1 MCICPQKREA
11 ARLAEAVME
20 QKARGA
26 FLLDELN
33 RAARLNSADYA
44 RTVVEEMRQLL
55 ADQDALDARVDAL
68 ARELQAMKSKLNREM
83 PEELL

>member
-11 ARLAEAVME
+11 ARLAEAAME

-26 FLLDELN
+26 FLLQELY
-33 RAARLNSADYA
+33 RAKSLGSVDYA
-44 RTVVEEMRQLL
+44 KTVLDEMRQLL
-55 ADQDALDARVDAL
+55 ADQDALDARISAL
-68 ARELQAMKSKLNREM
+68 IREFHAMKANREM